1 MFWHFLQDPLDWI
14 QASELFEMLVNSVVF
29 KIVFFELPLNLPQ
42 EVVNGRGGMKS
53 FSYVRVLRLLDRFSD
68 FFLA

>member
-1 MFWHFLQDPLDWI
+1 
-14 QASELFEMLVNSVVF
+14 MLVNSVVF